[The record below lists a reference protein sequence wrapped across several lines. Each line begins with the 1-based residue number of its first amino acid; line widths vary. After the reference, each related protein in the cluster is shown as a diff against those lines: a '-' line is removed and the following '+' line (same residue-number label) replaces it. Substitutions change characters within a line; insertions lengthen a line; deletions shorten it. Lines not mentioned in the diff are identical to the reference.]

1 MHYWTPSDTFIV
13 DDTVSALQ
21 IPCRPVKLSLSTMT
35 AQHTVIE
42 SFRVCGLQVRAF
54 KSSEHD
60 KVSINQAYTRNF
72 IPADHS
78 HIPEKGTV
86 KDWPHLQQI
95 TNDLPPLQSCEVGLL
110 IGYNC
115 SQALAPRKLLI
126 GQDNEPY
133 ALQTQLVWS
142 IVGYSNTVSDDS
154 SLISVCNRSPVKELP
169 PFSPKDLINVLETYF
184 AQDKSQNTKAS
195 QEDINFLSITDNK
208 IFQRDDGHLEMPLP
222 FKEQPTIPNN
232 RRLALIRLNHLKH
245 KLKNDQRYYDH
256 YKQFTKEIIDRGDA
270 EIAETEAVDGHLWY
284 IPHQGA
290 YHSKRPN
297 KLRIDFDCSAKIP

>member
-86 KDWPHLQQI
+86 KDSHIFSRLLMTCHLFNYVRLDYSSAI
-95 TNDLPPLQSCEVGLL
+95 
-110 IGYNC
+110 
-115 SQALAPRKLLI
+115 
-126 GQDNEPY
+126 
-133 ALQTQLVWS
+133 
-142 IVGYSNTVSDDS
+142 IV
-154 SLISVCNRSPVKELP
+154 RRHWR
-169 PFSPKDLINVLETYF
+169 LESY
-184 AQDKSQNTKAS
+184 
-195 QEDINFLSITDNK
+195 
-208 IFQRDDGHLEMPLP
+208 
-222 FKEQPTIPNN
+222 
-232 RRLALIRLNHLKH
+232 
-245 KLKNDQRYYDH
+245 
-256 YKQFTKEIIDRGDA
+256 
-270 EIAETEAVDGHLWY
+270 
-284 IPHQGA
+284 
-290 YHSKRPN
+290 
-297 KLRIDFDCSAKIP
+297 